1 MTAVHVPAQRTA
13 PDEVAAAQAATSPEP
28 VELGWRA
35 LLRRTVARAGLA
47 MVASLVLWSL
57 LPALLGMT
65 PRVIL
70 SGSMEPRIHVG
81 DVIVTREVPA
91 TTLTK
96 GQVITVKDPD
106 HPEKT
111 RTHRFVRRAADG
123 TLVTRGDANAEA
135 DSSHVTDGDVLG
147 LGVIRVP
154 WVGRPAY
161 WMAQRDFAALG
172 VTFLLLG
179 WCVVSAF
186 PGRRPEDE
194 GDDTDEDDDATDA
207 GSGSRPGH
215 SSRRRRVAAA
225 VTVSVVAVGA
235 LGAPADAAFKRVA
248 ANPTSTLAA
257 AVSFHPYRTEVVADS
272 PYLYWKL
279 DETSGT
285 AIADSGAGNHP
296 GTLLA
301 QTTAFNQVG
310 ALTSETP
317 NRAMGFSVTS
327 ITANAAVAAPS
338 TFSVEAWVR
347 STSTTGGRVIGYG
360 NANGQNAAT
369 TQDRLL
375 YLGANG
381 RVYFGVG
388 SAKTVVASSGV
399 VNNGTWHHVVGT
411 YVAGTN
417 GMRLYVDGALQ
428 GQNTATVQSYS
439 ANGWWRAGA
448 EQMTGWTSNPTDNY
462 YDGSLDELA
471 VYTDVLTPA
480 EVLSHYR
487 NATN

>member
-1 MTAVHVPAQRTA
+1 MTAVHVPAQRPA
-13 PDEVAAAQAATSPEP
+13 PDEVVAAPAAPSPEP

-35 LLRRTVARAGLA
+35 LLRRTVARAALA
-47 MVASLVLWSL
+47 MVASLVVWSL
-57 LPALLGMT
+57 LPALVGMS

-91 TTLTK
+91 ATLTK

-106 HPEKT
+106 HPGRT
-111 RTHRFVRRAADG
+111 RTHRLYRRASDG
-123 TLVTRGDANAEA
+123 TLVTKGDANPTA
-135 DSSHVTDGDVLG
+135 DSSHVTTGDVLG

-154 WVGRPAY
+154 WIGRPAY
-161 WMAQRDFAALG
+161 WMAERNWPALA
-172 VTFLLLG
+172 VTMLLLG
-179 WCVVSAF
+179 WCAVSAF
-186 PGRRPEDE
+186 PGKRRP
-194 GDDTDEDDDATDA
+194 DDVDDAPSSPT
-207 GSGSRPGH
+207 G
-215 SSRRRRVAAA
+215 SSRRRRVTAA
-225 VTVSVVAVGA
+225 VAVSVVAVGA
-235 LGAPADAAFKRVA
+235 LGAPADAAFKKAA

-257 AVSFHPYRTEVVADS
+257 AVSFNPYKTEVVADS

-279 DETSGT
+279 DEASGT
-285 AIADSGAGNHP
+285 AIADSGTANHP

-301 QTTAFNQVG
+301 QSATYGQTG

-317 NRAMGFSVTS
+317 NKAIGFSVTS
-327 ITANAAVAAPS
+327 VTANAAVAAPA
-338 TFSVEAWVR
+338 TFSVEAWVK
-347 STSTTGGRVIGYG
+347 STSTTGGRILGYG
-360 NANGQNAAT
+360 NANGQNPAT
-369 TQDRLL
+369 TSDRQL

-388 SAKTVVASSGV
+388 SARTVVASGAA

-411 YVAGTN
+411 YASGSN
-417 GMRLYVDGALQ
+417 GMKLYVDGVLQ
-428 GQNTATVQSYS
+428 GQNTATVQAYS
-439 ANGWWRAGA
+439 ANGYWRAGA
-448 EQMTGWTSNPTDNY
+448 EQMSGWTSNPTDNY
-462 YDGSLDELA
+462 FEGSLDELA